1 MGNLETPI
9 TWVLGIAFIAY
20 VGLGNCCTDSGNQ
33 AAYGGTEVGI
43 NAPALEVEQA
53 PPPPPVEVII
63 EDSDTTVVVDTEL
76 ITEEEEE

>member
-33 AAYGGTEVGI
+33 AAYGGTEPSI
-43 NAPALEVEQA
+43 NAPALEVEEEV
-53 PPPPPVEVII
+53 VEEVTIKVSI
-63 EDSDTTVVVDTEL
+63 EDDDTTIVVETE
-76 ITEEEEE
+76 ITSEEE

>member
-33 AAYGGTEVGI
+33 AAYGGTETSI
-43 NAPALEVEQA
+43 NAPALEAEEEVVE
-53 PPPPPVEVII
+53 EVTIEVPI
-63 EDSDTTVVVDTEL
+63 EDNDTTIVVETE
-76 ITEEEEE
+76 ITSEEE